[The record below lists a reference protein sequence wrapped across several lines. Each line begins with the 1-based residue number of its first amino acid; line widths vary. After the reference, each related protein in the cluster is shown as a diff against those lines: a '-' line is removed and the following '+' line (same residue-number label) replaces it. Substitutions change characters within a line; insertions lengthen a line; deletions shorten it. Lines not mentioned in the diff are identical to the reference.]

1 MSTPRMGTSSPKF
14 GGKLTRRE
22 YRPRFLCR
30 VSVGFLC
37 LLGLIAEKLVGR
49 KICLYISRQ
58 SRIRQAVTVPD
69 LLLLSALL
77 VIIRSDELATLS
89 PYIFVQTRFISTR
102 LSINSQQNWRYR
114 AYRQPIRSHYEAVIR
129 SYICQLYGIADE
141 SEPHEAGTID
151 ENGASVGQFRALDRA
166 NYCRQDK
173 RTSTLLVGRH
183 IISLLSNNFIYIFSI
198 WLPAVRTYIFAYI
211 ALTSNITKYRR
222 VGVFGVIVHRTA
234 HLCTHCYSR
243 PEVL

>member
-1 MSTPRMGTSSPKF
+1 M
-14 GGKLTRRE
+14 
-22 YRPRFLCR
+22 
-30 VSVGFLC
+30 
-37 LLGLIAEKLVGR
+37 
-49 KICLYISRQ
+49 
-58 SRIRQAVTVPD
+58 RQAVTMPD

-89 PYIFVQTRFISTR
+89 PYIFVRTRFISTR

-141 SEPHEAGTID
+141 SEPHDAGTID
-151 ENGASVGQFRALDRA
+151 ENGASVGQFRALDIA

-173 RTSTLLVGRH
+173 RTSTLLVVRH
-183 IISLLSNNFIYIFSI
+183 IITLLSSNFIYIFSI
-198 WLPAVRTYIFAYI
+198 WLPAVRTYIFEYI

-222 VGVFGVIVHRTA
+222 VGVF
-234 HLCTHCYSR
+234 
-243 PEVL
+243 